1 MTPGCAKDRYKSF
14 LCVWGHRGTGNA
26 FDTDFYNGVSG
37 AVPEPTTLALLGSG
51 LLGLVMMRRRKQ
63 RAQK

>member
-1 MTPGCAKDRYKSF
+1 VSLEGA
-14 LCVWGHRGTGNA
+14 A
-26 FDTDFYNGVSG
+26 GVG
-37 AVPEPTTLALLGSG
+37 YQIDLNELEAGVPEPTTLVLLGSG